1 MIRILKNHKH
11 DFNSEL
17 VRWFETGEEVS
28 YDNLAEFVMMPEE
41 KLLSIWRE
49 KRSEILGD
57 WKRKRRPGKP
67 YIVNYIEEK
76 KEYYRLRKLECPAI
90 EAGYSFEDL

>member
-1 MIRILKNHKH
+1 MFTASADPQVHEDKKMIRILKNHKH

-17 VRWFETGEEVS
+17 IRFMETGAEVS
-28 YDNLAEFVMMPEE
+28 YDNLAEFFVMPEE
-41 KLLSIWRE
+41 KLLAIWRE
-49 KRSEILGD
+49 KRGEVLAD

-76 KEYYRLRKLECPAI
+76 KEFWPC
-90 EAGYSFEDL
+90 

>member
-1 MIRILKNHKH
+1 MKSHAH

-17 VRWFETGEEVS
+17 LRWFETGEEVS

-41 KLLSIWRE
+41 KLLFIWRE
-49 KRSEILGD
+49 KRGEILAD

-67 YIVNYIEEK
+67 YIQNYVEEK
-76 KEYYRLRKLECPAI
+76 MEYYRLKKLECPCI
-90 EAGYSFEDL
+90 EPGYSFDGLL

>member
-1 MIRILKNHKH
+1 MIRIMKSHAH

-49 KRSEILGD
+49 KRSEILAN

-76 KEYYRLRKLECPAI
+76 KEYYRLKKLECPAI

>member
-1 MIRILKNHKH
+1 MIRIMKSHAH

-17 VRWFETGEEVS
+17 IRWFETGEEVS

-49 KRSEILGD
+49 KRSEILAD
-57 WKRKRRPGKP
+57 WKRRKYPGRP
-67 YIVNYIEEK
+67 YIVSYIEEK
-76 KEYYRLRKLECPAI
+76 KEFFRLRKLECPAI